1 MNCYVKF
8 AVVVSG
14 AGAEDRFEGLLEAVG
29 AYARHRG
36 AMQVVAGVNAGR
48 RAAYERML
56 STGFG
61 LWRTGIAMHRPNG
74 AGFQPSGG
82 VCHRRLALIF
92 FEDNV
97 DLLKSFGIEG
107 LDIFPLFHI
116 ASHLLES
123 AFVDAHDGRQAIGDP
138 HRLHRVR

>member
-1 MNCYVKF
+1 LLLRDSNGDLTGFVACHRGVGSEGGSMNCYVKF

-48 RAAYERML
+48 REAYERML

-74 AGFQPSGG
+74 AGFSRPG
-82 VCHRRLALIF
+82 V
-92 FEDNV
+92 
-97 DLLKSFGIEG
+97 
-107 LDIFPLFHI
+107 
-116 ASHLLES
+116 
-123 AFVDAHDGRQAIGDP
+123 FVIDDWR
-138 HRLHRVR
+138 